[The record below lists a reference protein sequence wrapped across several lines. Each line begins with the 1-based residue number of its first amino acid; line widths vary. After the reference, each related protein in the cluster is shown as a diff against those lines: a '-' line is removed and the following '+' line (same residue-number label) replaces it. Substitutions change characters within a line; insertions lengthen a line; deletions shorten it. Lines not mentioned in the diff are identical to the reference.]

1 MKKMNT
7 VSISLLPLLFLLGA
21 CGVRQDGT
29 AELASATYEASL
41 DKISEERLRAHL
53 EFLADDKREGRLTG
67 SSGYQAAA
75 EYVAAEFKSYGL
87 KPGGEDGWY
96 QKVPLQSYQIDA
108 DTASMISHRDGEDRQ
123 LVFGEDYSMGGD
135 KVRPENAVRAEV
147 VYVGY
152 GVHAPE
158 FNYSDYDG
166 IDVDGKIIALFSRA
180 PAVLPHNERAYY
192 SSSKIKYAEAIKR
205 GAVGIITL
213 RSRYQANAS
222 PWERVKA
229 SAGTKPGM
237 SWLDLSGAPEGY
249 YPELR
254 GRVYISTATAA
265 DLFADTPISF
275 EAARDFA
282 EAGEVASVP
291 LGVEVTLSR
300 KTQHERISSPNV
312 IGIVKGS
319 DPELSAEYV
328 IYSGHLDGLGRGVE
342 VDGDAIYNGA
352 YDNAI
357 GISLLLESA
366 RVMASNPPKRSVI
379 FIALTGEEK
388 GLLGSDYFAHHP
400 TVLIDSIVAN
410 INLDMALFLFPIADA
425 IAFGAEHSSLE
436 SVVRQSLA
444 KEGIALAPD
453 PMPQEVIFIRSDQ
466 YSFVRQGIPATFLV
480 TGYNSTD
487 PTIDGAAAVIEF
499 RQQHY
504 HRPSDDLSLPVDWDS
519 AVRFARANTRIG
531 YEVGNAK
538 ERPIWNDGDF
548 FGEKFARSR

>member
-1 MKKMNT
+1 MKAINSA
-7 VSISLLPLLFLLGA
+7 SIQLLPWLFLFAA
-21 CGVRQDGT
+21 CDGRENAVQEDAGV
-29 AELASATYEASL
+29 TYAAAIEQ
-41 DKISEERLRAHL
+41 ISEERLRKHL
-53 EFLADDKREGRLTG
+53 EYLADDEREGRLTG
-67 SSGYQAAA
+67 SKGYDAAA
-75 EYVAAEFKSYGL
+75 EYVAAEFESYGL
-87 KPGGEDGWY
+87 EPGGEDGWY
-96 QKVPLQSYQIDA
+96 QQVPLQTYQIDA
-108 DTASMISHRDGEDRQ
+108 GTASMTSHRDGGD
-123 LVFGEDYSMGGD
+123 LILKFGDDYSMGGD
-135 KVRPENAVRAEV
+135 KVRPENEVRAEV

-166 IDVDGKIIALFSRA
+166 VDVDGKIIALFSRA

-192 SSSKIKYAEAIKR
+192 SSSKIKFAEAIKR
-205 GAVGIITL
+205 GAVGYITL
-213 RSRYQANAS
+213 RSRYQADS
-222 PWERVKA
+222 TPWERIKA

-237 SWLDLSGAPEGY
+237 SWVNLSGVPEGY

-254 GRVYISTATAA
+254 GSASLSAASATEFFAA
-265 DLFADTPISF
+265 TPISF
-275 EAARDFA
+275 EAARDAA
-282 EAGEVASVP
+282 EASEVASVP

-300 KTQHERISSPNV
+300 RTQHERISSPNV

-328 IYSGHLDGLGRGVE
+328 VFSGHLDGHGRGPE
-342 VDGDAIYNGA
+342 VNGDDIYNGA

-379 FIALTGEEK
+379 FLALTGEEK
-388 GLLGSDYFAHHP
+388 GLLGSDYFAHYP

-410 INLDMALFLFPIADA
+410 VNLDMALFLFPIADA

-436 SVVRQSLA
+436 SVVRAALGE
-444 KEGIALAPD
+444 EGMELAPD

-480 TGYNSTD
+480 TGFNSTD
-487 PTIDGAAAVIEF
+487 ATIDGQAAVVEF
-499 RQQHY
+499 RKQHY
-504 HRPSDDLSLPVDWDS
+504 HRPSDDLSLPIHWDS

-531 YEVGNAK
+531 YEVGNTV
-538 ERPIWNDGDF
+538 ERPSWNDGDF
-548 FGEKFARSR
+548 FGEKFARSK